1 LRDVASK
8 LHLNSTIV
16 IVDAK
21 SIVTKAIQD
30 GGNDAS
36 VDHNKGWMQS
46 KETGDIYSTQVKNL

>member
-1 LRDVASK
+1 MGDVASK

-21 SIVTKAIQD
+21 SIVTKAIRD

-46 KETGDIYSTQVKNL
+46 KETGDIYST